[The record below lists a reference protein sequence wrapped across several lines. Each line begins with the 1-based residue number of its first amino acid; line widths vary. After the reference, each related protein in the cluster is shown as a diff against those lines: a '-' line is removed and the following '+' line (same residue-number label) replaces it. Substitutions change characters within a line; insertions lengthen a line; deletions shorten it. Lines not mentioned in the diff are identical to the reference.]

1 MQQLIVKHF
10 GPIEYAEIEIKDL
23 MIFIGPQASGKS
35 TLAKLVYFYKKVIER
50 LATSSIDLRKN
61 IGYSGENF
69 SALLTFDLS
78 DIFNLGN
85 YDEGQYFLG
94 GNTELTFFYLEN
106 HIRILFTEKEN
117 DSVEATVNLSERF
130 IEFFDKIDNLK
141 SISNSDLLQSKQI
154 EVSQFLKNFGFQDA
168 FENGIYIPAG
178 RILFSTFA
186 EDLLSIKFQHLNNL
200 EYFIKEYVNE
210 ANTQKQNARLTH
222 KDSILAAK
230 KKNKTDEKQTYFA
243 EIAQE
248 IIEHKIL
255 KGKYQYKDA
264 TEKIFFEKEK
274 FIPFR
279 YASSG
284 QQEVNWIASC
294 LFSMILKNES
304 RFLVI
309 EEPEAHLYPT
319 GQKAIVELMGLTLN
333 ATKSPIL
340 LTTHSPYILTAFDN
354 LIQAK
359 EVSKLGN
366 VDAETL
372 AKEIDIPQ
380 ACWIDFERVGVFY
393 MADGKVEDIMDYERK
408 AIGANKIDDVS
419 EELGRV
425 FDTLLH
431 YKYKDA

>member
-1 MQQLIVKHF
+1 MQKLIVKHF

-35 TLAKLVYFYKKVIER
+35 TLAKLVYFYRTVNKQLADWTHEEQDVNYGATFLFDIEYG
-50 LATSSIDLRKN
+50 LK
-61 IGYSGENF
+61 E
-69 SALLTFDLS
+69 
-78 DIFNLGN
+78 IFNLDKYKEEQYFIQKDSELKLIYEENSTHILIRKQNDEIEITLSEN
-85 YDEGQYFLG
+85 YDKLFNKIDDFNQ
-94 GNTELTFFYLEN
+94 TEKNYHPEIIEEDIDEIITSIDNDYYLE
-106 HIRILFTEKEN
+106 FP
-117 DSVEATVNLSERF
+117 
-130 IEFFDKIDNLK
+130 
-141 SISNSDLLQSKQI
+141 
-154 EVSQFLKNFGFQDA
+154 
-168 FENGIYIPAG
+168 IYIPAG

-210 ANTQKQNARLTH
+210 ANIQKQNARLTH
-222 KDSILAAK
+222 QESILAAK

-264 TEKIFFEKEK
+264 TEKLFFEKEK

-294 LFSMILKNES
+294 LFSLVLKNES

-333 ATKSPIL
+333 VTKSPIL

>member
-1 MQQLIVKHF
+1 MQKLIVKHF

-35 TLAKLVYFYKKVIER
+35 TLAKLVYFYRKANEMLFWIHTESDLEEYELDYAHFLTIE
-50 LATSSIDLRKN
+50 LN
-61 IGYSGENF
+61 E
-69 SALLTFDLS
+69 
-78 DIFNLGN
+78 IFNLQH
-85 YDEGQYFLG
+85 YEEKQYLV
-94 GNTELTFFYLEN
+94 NEKTELLLIYGKHSISIKYIDELVFFDVTFNDKIFLLFDQLNTSFLQNKDGNKEELDRILGKFNPNQYLE
-106 HIRILFTEKEN
+106 EP
-117 DSVEATVNLSERF
+117 
-130 IEFFDKIDNLK
+130 
-141 SISNSDLLQSKQI
+141 
-154 EVSQFLKNFGFQDA
+154 
-168 FENGIYIPAG
+168 IYIPAG

-200 EYFIKEYVNE
+200 EFFIKEYVNE
-210 ANTQKQNARLTH
+210 ANIQKQNARLTH
-222 KDSILAAK
+222 QDSILAAK
-230 KKNKTDEKQTYFA
+230 KKNKTDENQSYFA

-264 TEKIFFEKEK
+264 TEKLFFEKEK

-366 VDAETL
+366 VDTETL

>member
-1 MQQLIVKHF
+1 MQKLIVKNF

-35 TLAKLVYFYKKVIER
+35 TLAKLVYFYNEAINLISMPQKLDDTFADYIKH
-50 LATSSIDLRKN
+50 KN
-61 IGYSGENF
+61 ILTLEQVYSQNLTK
-69 SALLTFDLS
+69 LLKQ
-78 DIFNLGN
+78 IFNLENDNDEQFWINEKTSLSFIYSN
-85 YDEGQYFLG
+85 YDIFPDI
-94 GNTELTFFYLEN
+94 NINITF
-106 HIRILFTEKEN
+106 
-117 DSVEATVNLSERF
+117 
-130 IEFFDKIDNLK
+130 
-141 SISNSDLLQSKQI
+141 SNKNIFQI
-154 EVSQFLKNFGFQDA
+154 EIDEHFTSIFSEIIKSDFIHPFTNPV
-168 FENGIYIPAG
+168 IYIPAG

-222 KDSILAAK
+222 KESISSAK
-230 KKNKTDEKQTYFA
+230 TKNKTAEKQIYFA
-243 EIAQE
+243 EIAQD

-255 KGKYQYKDA
+255 KGKYQYKEA
-264 TEKIFFEKEK
+264 KEKLFFADEK

-284 QQEVNWIASC
+284 QQEANWIASC
-294 LFSMILKNES
+294 LFSMILKSEN

-319 GQKAIVELMGLTLN
+319 GQKAIVELMGLALN

-340 LTTHSPYILTAFDN
+340 LTTHSPYILTSFDN

-359 EVSKLGN
+359 EVSKLEK

-408 AIGANKIDDVS
+408 AIGANKIDEVS

-431 YKYKDA
+431 YKYKDV